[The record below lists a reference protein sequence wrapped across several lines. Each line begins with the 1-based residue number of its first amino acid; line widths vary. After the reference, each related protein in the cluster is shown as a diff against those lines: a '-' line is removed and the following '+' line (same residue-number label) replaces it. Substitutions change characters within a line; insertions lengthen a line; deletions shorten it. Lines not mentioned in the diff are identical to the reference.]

1 MLKSPQEGQ
10 CNMKIEDESL
20 CDSFN
25 CQKAAEGRD
34 LSREWLVHEAHD
46 LKPGDLCSPLP
57 KGLGSVAVSTAGI
70 ANRRLQRRARTEIRE
85 VEQIRSVLETK
96 VLSLSS

>member
-1 MLKSPQEGQ
+1 MLKSPQEEQ

-25 CQKAAEGRD
+25 CQKAAEGPD

-46 LKPGDLCSPLP
+46 LKPGDLCPLLP
-57 KGLGSVAVSTAGI
+57 KGLGRVAVSTAGI
-70 ANRRLQRRARTEIRE
+70 ANRGLQKRVRTEIRE
-85 VEQIRSVLETK
+85 VK
-96 VLSLSS
+96 